1 MRLEGG
7 KIRWDKKGKGEVKE
21 GIVGTACVRA
31 LRQERPSSNR
41 GTKSREV

>member
-31 LRQERPSSNR
+31 EAGKTFLQQRN
-41 GTKSREV
+41 